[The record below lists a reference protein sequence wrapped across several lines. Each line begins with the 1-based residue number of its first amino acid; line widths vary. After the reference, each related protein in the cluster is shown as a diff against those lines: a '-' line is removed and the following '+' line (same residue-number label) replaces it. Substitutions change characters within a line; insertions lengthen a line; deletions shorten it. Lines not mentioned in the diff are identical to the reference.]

1 MENLFQ
7 EISQYGIAGLCVGY
21 LIYFQLTTMKEI
33 IKTLGSINERLIIIE
48 THLGIKEKESGD

>member
-1 MENLFQ
+1 MENLVQ
-7 EISQYGIAGLCVGY
+7 SLSQYGIAGLCVGY

-48 THLGIKEKESGD
+48 THLGIKEKR